1 MLRLKTA
8 ATLEPVSLIEAKAHL
23 NVDLPDNDTLIGA
36 MVSAAREIVEQQTG
50 RSLAAADYLWEPVG
64 DCTSPLPL
72 QPATITSEE
81 GVRPIAF
88 TTAPDIVPAALKAAI
103 LLLVGDM
110 YVNRSASKEDRL
122 QRNEV
127 LAKLVFPY
135 KRVLP

>member
-1 MLRLKTA
+1 MLRLITA
-8 ATLEPVSLIEAKAHL
+8 ATDEPVSLEEAKAHL
-23 NVDLPDNDTLIGA
+23 NVDLPDNDALISA

-50 RSLAAADYLWEPVG
+50 RSLAVAGYLWEPVG
-64 DCTSPLPL
+64 DCISPLPL
-72 QPATITSEE
+72 EPATITSED
-81 GVRPIAF
+81 GARPIAF
-88 TTAPDIVPAALKAAI
+88 TTAPDAVPAALKAAI

-110 YVNRSASKEDRL
+110 YVNRSASKDDRL